1 MLVRRGFVN
10 TIRFG
15 KLLAITLAA
24 LVMPAG
30 ASAHVSYM
38 LPNFFSL
45 TDGRMVTITS
55 SFAEKMFNPE
65 VVVTSQDWHLLRPD
79 GKRDTFDKITSFA
92 QVTVL
97 ESDIAQPG
105 TYRFTTGERLGRFS
119 TIARVKDAWV
129 TVNPEDPNAKVPAG
143 ATETSRSQT
152 ATVADVYFT
161 KGKPT
166 RTAVD
171 AAPVGR
177 LAITPVTHPNAIF
190 MDEGFD
196 LAVSYGGKPLPNF
209 ELILYRQDGA
219 YDEKPFEQ
227 FHKTDAAGKLKLKF
241 GRPGVYL
248 IMGRHMGD
256 SPAGAQTPYRS
267 YTTSLTFEVTR

>member
-1 MLVRRGFVN
+1 LKQRW
-10 TIRFG
+10 
-15 KLLAITLAA
+15 KLLAVTLAA
-24 LVMPAG
+24 LSAPMAA

-45 TDGRMVTITS
+45 TDGQMVTITS

-79 GKRDTFDKITSFA
+79 GRRDSFDKITSFN

-105 TYRFTTGERLGRFS
+105 TYRFTTGERLGRLS
-119 TIARVKDAWV
+119 TIARVKGAWV
-129 TVNPEDPNAKVPAG
+129 IVNPEDPNAKVPEG

-166 RTAVD
+166 RTVID

-177 LAITPVTHPNAIF
+177 LAITPVTHPSAIF
-190 MDEGFD
+190 LDEGFD
-196 LAVSYGGKPLPNF
+196 LAVTYGGKPLPNF

-227 FHKTDAAGKLKLKF
+227 FHKTDAAGRLSLKF
-241 GRPGVYL
+241 DRPGVYL

-256 SPAGAQTPYRS
+256 APAGAQTPSCS

>member
-1 MLVRRGFVN
+1 V
-10 TIRFG
+10 
-15 KLLAITLAA
+15 
-24 LVMPAG
+24 
-30 ASAHVSYM
+30 
-38 LPNFFSL
+38 
-45 TDGRMVTITS
+45 
-55 SFAEKMFNPE
+55 PE
-65 VVVTSQDWHLLRPD
+65 
-79 GKRDTFDKITSFA
+79 
-92 QVTVL
+92 
-97 ESDIAQPG
+97 
-105 TYRFTTGERLGRFS
+105 
-119 TIARVKDAWV
+119 
-129 TVNPEDPNAKVPAG
+129 G

-166 RTAVD
+166 RTVVD

-190 MDEGFD
+190 LDEGFD
-196 LAVSYGGKPLPNF
+196 LAVSYGGKPLADF

-241 GRPGVYL
+241 DRPGVYL